1 MQTRLAFEYMLTPDG
16 IVRDQ
21 ALVLDADGRITHI
34 EPAKGQCDGFFAIP
48 GMPNAHSHAFQ
59 RALAGFGEAADTT
72 AAGQDSFWSWREAM
86 YRFANR
92 ISPEEMFIVARE
104 AFWDMLRGGYT
115 SVAEFHYLHHL
126 PDGAPGPIMAR
137 TVIAAAREAGIR
149 LRLLPVYY
157 QTGGFKQPPRDEQR
171 RFVHASID
179 DFCGLLRE
187 IHGVDLGLAPHS
199 LRGVPPESLAELVE
213 KAGKVIGG
221 AFPIHMHVSE
231 QQREV
236 DECRAVYGVTPV
248 QLLARSVKLDSRWH
262 LVHATH
268 ATAEECANIRA
279 SGAGVVLCPI
289 TEAYLGDGL
298 FAADEFVAAGG
309 SIAIG
314 SDSNCRID
322 AVEELRV
329 LEYGQ
334 RLRSQKR
341 ARFATADGLGIP
353 LWQAAC
359 SGGAKALGQ
368 AVGALAPGHWADI
381 VVLDRDA
388 ASLRGH
394 DADTFMDALV
404 IGGSRA
410 DIADV
415 YVGGQRRV
423 QDGRTRDAEE
433 SARQFA
439 HVVMRLSAA

>member
-1 MQTRLAFEYMLTPDG
+1 MQTRLAFEYILTPAG
-16 IVRDQ
+16 IQRDQ
-21 ALVLDADGRITHI
+21 ALVLDAEGRIEHI

-59 RALAGFGEAADTT
+59 RALSGFGEATNTT
-72 AAGQDSFWSWREAM
+72 AGGQDSFWSWREAM
-86 YRFANR
+86 YRLAKR

-104 AFWDMLRGGYT
+104 AFWDMLRGGFT

-137 TVIAAAREAGIR
+137 TVVSAAREVGIR

-171 RFVHASID
+171 RFVHASIE
-179 DFCGLLRE
+179 DFCGLLQE
-187 IHGVDLGLAPHS
+187 IHGVELGLAPHS
-199 LRGVPPESLAELVE
+199 LRGVPAESLAALVE
-213 KAGKVIGG
+213 AAGKVIGG
-221 AFPIHMHVSE
+221 DFPIHIHVSE

-236 DECRAVYGVTPV
+236 DECRSLYGTTPV
-248 QLLARSVKLDSRWH
+248 QLLAHSVKLDARWN

-268 ATAEECANIRA
+268 ATAEECAQIRQAGA
-279 SGAGVVLCPI
+279 SVVLCPI

-298 FAADEFVAAGG
+298 FAADEFAAAGG
-309 SIAIG
+309 RIAIG

-322 AVEELRV
+322 AVEELRL

-334 RLRSQKR
+334 RLRVQKR
-341 ARFATADGLGIP
+341 ARFATEDGLGIP

-359 SGGAKALGQ
+359 RGGAQALGQ
-368 AVGALAPGHWADI
+368 AVGTLAPGSWADI

-388 ASLRGH
+388 LALRGH
-394 DADTFMDALV
+394 DADTLMDALL

-415 YVGGQRRV
+415 YVGGKLKVHGGRV
-423 QDGRTRDAEE
+423 HGAEE

-439 HVVMRLSAA
+439 HAVMRLNTA